1 MAEAIALRKVT
12 KRFSGVTI
20 LDEVNLEYSCRFRNR
35 DPRAFGFR

>member
-20 LDEVNLEYSCRFRNR
+20 LDEVNLDIPAAR
-35 DPRAFGFR
+35 